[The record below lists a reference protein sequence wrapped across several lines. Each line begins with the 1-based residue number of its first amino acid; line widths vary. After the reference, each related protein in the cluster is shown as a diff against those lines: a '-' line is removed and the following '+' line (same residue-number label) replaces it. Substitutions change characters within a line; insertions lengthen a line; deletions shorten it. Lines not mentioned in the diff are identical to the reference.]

1 MTLTFREL
9 IGRGWAFPPQL
20 DPRGAIALTSDENE
34 IQQAIYIILSTAPGE
49 RVMRPD
55 FGCRIIEYV
64 FAPAN
69 EATASQVAAEVRSA
83 LARWEPRIEVQ
94 DVIVTPSPGTYGTL
108 LVEVRYIIKATRD
121 ERSLVFPFYLMQ

>member
-20 DPRGAIALTSDENE
+20 DARGAIALTSDENE

-55 FGCRIIEYV
+55 FGCRIFEFI

-69 EATASQVAAEVRSA
+69 DATAAQVAAEVRSA
-83 LARWEPRIEVQ
+83 LGRWEPRIEVQ
-94 DVIVTPSPGTYGTL
+94 DVIVTPSPSTYGIL
-108 LVEVRYIIKATRD
+108 LIEVQYIIKASRD
-121 ERSLVFPFYLMQ
+121 ERSLVFP

>member
-20 DPRGAIALTSDENE
+20 DARGAIALTSDDNE

-49 RVMRPD
+49 RVMRPE
-55 FGCRIIEYV
+55 FGCRIFEYI

-69 EATASQVAAEVRSA
+69 DATAAMVAAEVRSA
-83 LARWEPRIEVQ
+83 LARWEPRIELQ
-94 DVIVTPSPGTYGTL
+94 DVIVTPSPNSYGIL
-108 LVEVRYIIKATRD
+108 LIEVQYIIKATRD

>member
-20 DPRGAIALTSDENE
+20 DARGAIALTSDENE
-34 IQQAIYIILSTAPGE
+34 IQQAIRIILSTAPGE
-49 RVMRPD
+49 RVMRPE
-55 FGCRIIEYV
+55 FGCRIFEYI

-69 EATASQVAAEVRSA
+69 EATAAEVAAEVRSA
-83 LARWEPRIEVQ
+83 LGRWEPRIEIQ
-94 DVIVTPSPGTYGTL
+94 DVIVTPSPNTYGIL
-108 LVEVRYIIKATRD
+108 LIEVQYIIKASRD

>member
-20 DPRGAIALTSDENE
+20 DARGAIALTSDENE
-34 IQQAIYIILSTAPGE
+34 IKQAIYIILSTAPGE
-49 RVMRPD
+49 RVMRPE
-55 FGCRIIEYV
+55 FGCRIFEYI

-69 EATASQVAAEVRSA
+69 DATAAMVAAEVRSA
-83 LARWEPRIEVQ
+83 LGRWEPRVEIQ
-94 DVIVTPSPGTYGTL
+94 DVIVTPSPNSYGIL
-108 LVEVRYIIKATRD
+108 LIEVEYIIKATRD

>member
-20 DPRGAIALTSDENE
+20 DARGAIALTSDENE

-49 RVMRPD
+49 RVMHPD
-55 FGCRIIEYV
+55 FGCRIFEYI

-69 EATASQVAAEVRSA
+69 EATAGEVAAEVRSA
-83 LARWEPRIEVQ
+83 LGRWESRIEVQ
-94 DVIVTPSPGTYGTL
+94 EVIVTPSPSTYGIL
-108 LVEVRYIIKATRD
+108 LIEVRYIIKASRD

>member
-20 DPRGAIALTSDENE
+20 DARGAVALTSDESE

-49 RVMRPD
+49 RVMRPE
-55 FGCRIIEYV
+55 FGCRIFEYI

-69 EATASQVAAEVRSA
+69 DATAAMVAAEVESA
-83 LARWEPRIEVQ
+83 LNRWEPRIEIQEV
-94 DVIVTPSPGTYGTL
+94 VVTPSPNSYGIL
-108 LVEVRYIIKATRD
+108 LIEVQYIIKATRD

>member
-20 DPRGAIALTSDENE
+20 DPRGAVALTSDDNE

-55 FGCRIIEYV
+55 FGCRIFEYI

-69 EATASQVAAEVRSA
+69 DATAAMVAAEVESA
-83 LARWEPRIEVQ
+83 LNRWEPRIEIQEV
-94 DVIVTPSPGTYGTL
+94 VVTPSPNSYGTL
-108 LVEVRYIIKATRD
+108 LIEVQYIIKATRD

>member
-20 DPRGAIALTSDENE
+20 DARGAIALTSDENE

-55 FGCRIIEYV
+55 FGCRIFEFI

-69 EATASQVAAEVRSA
+69 DATAAQVAAEVRSA
-83 LARWEPRIEVQ
+83 LGRWEPRIEVQ
-94 DVIVTPSPGTYGTL
+94 DVIVTPSPSTYGIL
-108 LVEVRYIIKATRD
+108 LIEVQYIIKASRD